1 MVSHAQ
7 SVVLLHKNLLHFST
21 NTSCLFQSAADVD
34 FNGTSPIHAT
44 FYNGSVAGD
53 RFYIHIPIFDDHVV
67 EDYEYFN
74 VSLSGSD
81 LEIHIE
87 TAIVK
92 IIDDDCK

>member
-1 MVSHAQ
+1 M
-7 SVVLLHKNLLHFST
+7 LLVPS
-21 NTSCLFQSAADVD
+21 QSAADVD

-53 RFYIHIPIFDDHVV
+53 RLYIHIPIFDDHVV
-67 EDYEYFN
+67 EDEEYFN

-92 IIDDDCK
+92 IIDDDSKLNSTDLRLRMSFSDNM